1 MAAGNA
7 QERPA
12 MSESSGKTRVL
23 IVDDHTMLRSGLRLL
38 IQSADDMEVVGEA
51 GDLRGAILEAARTSP
66 HVITLDLSMPGGS
79 GVAGV
84 ERLAK
89 AAPGAKL
96 LVLTMHDDPAYV
108 RSALAMGAS
117 GYMVKSAAGPDLLNA
132 IRAVV
137 RGRAYVDVPS
147 SLGLRGVL
155 VPGADAA
162 NSPFAGLSERELEV
176 LREVA
181 HGHTN
186 QQIAD
191 RVGLSVK
198 TVESYRA
205 RMMHKLGLKNRS
217 ELVRLAIETGL
228 ISGGGA

>member
-1 MAAGNA
+1 
-7 QERPA
+7 
-12 MSESSGKTRVL
+12 MSGRSGKTRVL
-23 IVDDHTMLRSGLRLL
+23 IVDDHAMLRGGLRLL

-51 GDLRGAILEAARTSP
+51 GDLRGAIEEAARTSP
-66 HVITLDLSMPGGS
+66 DVITLDLSMPGGS
-79 GVAGV
+79 GVSGV
-84 ERLAK
+84 ERLGR

-117 GYMVKSAAGPDLLNA
+117 GYMVKSAAGADLLNA

-147 SLGLRGVL
+147 ALGLKGVL

-162 NSPFAGLSERELEV
+162 SSPFAGLSERELEV

-217 ELVRLAIETGL
+217 ELVRLAIEAGL

>member
-1 MAAGNA
+1 MSA
-7 QERPA
+7 Q
-12 MSESSGKTRVL
+12 GKTRVL
-23 IVDDHTMLRSGLRLL
+23 IVDDHAMVRGGLRLL
-38 IQSADDMEVVGEA
+38 IQSAEDMEVVGEA
-51 GDLRGAILEAARTSP
+51 GDLRGAVEEAARTSP
-66 HVITLDLSMPGGS
+66 HVITLDLAMPGGS
-79 GVAGV
+79 GIAGV

-117 GYMVKSAAGPDLLNA
+117 GYMVKSAAGTDLLNA

-147 SLGLRGVL
+147 AVGLKGVL

-162 NSPFAGLSERELEV
+162 SSPFAGLSERELEV

-181 HGHTN
+181 QGNTN

-205 RMMHKLGLKNRS
+205 RMMHKLGLKSRAD
-217 ELVRLAIETGL
+217 LVRLAIETGL
-228 ISGGGA
+228 IGGSGG

>member
-1 MAAGNA
+1 
-7 QERPA
+7 
-12 MSESSGKTRVL
+12 MSERSGKTRVL
-23 IVDDHTMLRSGLRLL
+23 IVDDHAMLRGGLRLL

-51 GDLRGAILEAARTSP
+51 GDLRGAIEEAGRTSP
-66 HVITLDLSMPGGS
+66 DVITLDLSMPGGS
-79 GVAGV
+79 GVSGV
-84 ERLAK
+84 ERLAR

-117 GYMVKSAAGPDLLNA
+117 GYMVKSAAGADLLNA

-147 SLGLRGVL
+147 ALGLKGVL
-155 VPGADAA
+155 VPGADATS
-162 NSPFAGLSERELEV
+162 SPFAGLSERELEV

-217 ELVRLAIETGL
+217 ELVRLAIEAGL

>member
-1 MAAGNA
+1 
-7 QERPA
+7 
-12 MSESSGKTRVL
+12 MSERGGKTRVL
-23 IVDDHTMLRSGLRLL
+23 IVDDHAMLRGGLRLL

-51 GDLRGAILEAARTSP
+51 GDLRGAIDEAGRTSP
-66 HVITLDLSMPGGS
+66 DVITLDLSMPGGS
-79 GVAGV
+79 GVSGV
-84 ERLAK
+84 ERLAR

-108 RSALAMGAS
+108 RSAMAMGAS
-117 GYMVKSAAGPDLLNA
+117 GYMVKSAAGADLLNA

-147 SLGLRGVL
+147 ALGLKGVL

-162 NSPFAGLSERELEV
+162 SSPFAGLSERELEV

>member
-1 MAAGNA
+1 
-7 QERPA
+7 
-12 MSESSGKTRVL
+12 MSERSGKTRVL
-23 IVDDHTMLRSGLRLL
+23 IVDDHAMLRGGLRLL

-51 GDLRGAILEAARTSP
+51 GDLRSAVEEAGRSSP
-66 HVITLDLSMPGGS
+66 DVITLDLSMPGGS
-79 GVAGV
+79 GVSGV
-84 ERLAK
+84 ERLAR

-147 SLGLRGVL
+147 ALGLKGVL
-155 VPGADAA
+155 VPGTDAA
-162 NSPFAGLSERELEV
+162 SSPFAGLSERELEV

-205 RMMHKLGLKNRS
+205 RMMHKLGLKHRS

>member
-1 MAAGNA
+1 
-7 QERPA
+7 
-12 MSESSGKTRVL
+12 
-23 IVDDHTMLRSGLRLL
+23 
-38 IQSADDMEVVGEA
+38 
-51 GDLRGAILEAARTSP
+51 
-66 HVITLDLSMPGGS
+66 
-79 GVAGV
+79 
-84 ERLAK
+84 
-89 AAPGAKL
+89 
-96 LVLTMHDDPAYV
+96 
-108 RSALAMGAS
+108 
-117 GYMVKSAAGPDLLNA
+117 MVKSAAGADLLNA

-147 SLGLRGVL
+147 ALGLKGVL
-155 VPGADAA
+155 VPGADATS
-162 NSPFAGLSERELEV
+162 SPFAGLSERELEV

-217 ELVRLAIETGL
+217 ELVRLAIEAGL